1 MSSKP
6 FIIKNKVMETM
17 LPKDSELYDEKQESR
32 IQIVQGINGYLTVMI
47 LLNGRLVCY
56 MRD

>member
-1 MSSKP
+1 
-6 FIIKNKVMETM
+6 M